1 MSRRRRRRQR
11 RLAYLNFAII
21 AVLIAG
27 AVAAF
32 QLLKPP
38 PFDEK
43 TLCIVSDTPPPHTAI
58 ILDKTDEYDDAQA
71 ELIADLIRRTRERL
85 DVGER
90 LTIFEL
96 DADGQFDPR
105 GAFSLCNP
113 GRGAQVNPLFRNP
126 HMIEERYA
134 ALFEAPMEAVLDDLV
149 TPKEAPSSPILEAI
163 ARLGQ
168 TENFSDRVPRRRI
181 VIVSDMLQNST
192 LFSAYGGA
200 GRMPQDMPDP
210 HTVSEDIERRF
221 GRRLAGT
228 QLEIRLIPRGQYT
241 DMQRGALQD
250 YWNTVFADLGIRAEW
265 RDL

>member
-11 RLAYLNFAII
+11 RLAYLNFAIV
-21 AVLIAG
+21 ALLIAG
-27 AVAAF
+27 AFAAF
-32 QLLKPP
+32 ELLKPR

-43 TLCIVSDTPPPHTAI
+43 TLCIVSDELPPATAV
-58 ILDKTDEYDDAQA
+58 ILDKTDEYDDRQA
-71 ELIADLIRRTRERL
+71 GLIADLIRRIRERL

-126 HMIEERYA
+126 RMIEERYA
-134 ALFEAPMEAVLDDLV
+134 ALFEAPMEAVLGDLV

-181 VIVSDMLQNST
+181 VIVSDMLQNSP
-192 LFSAYGGA
+192 LFTAYGGA
-200 GRMPQDMPDP
+200 GQMPENMPDP
-210 HTVSEDIERRF
+210 HAVSEAVEDRF
-221 GRRLAGT
+221 GRHLAGT
-228 QLEIRLIPRGQYT
+228 ELEIRLIPRGQYT
-241 DMQRGALQD
+241 DMQRGALKD
-250 YWNTVFADLGIRAEW
+250 YWNIIFADLGIRAEW